1 MTGRSRAAAC
11 ENYARSKNFR
21 QRSSAAGS
29 GFGKSERE
37 TSACG
42 KKVDL
47 AFGVALKGKND
58 DDESAWFRYSVKCR
72 DAKIDVA
79 RWPREFQLVSALAGR
94 RDSQRKSLSCM
105 AVRMGWVPR

>member
-1 MTGRSRAAAC
+1 MTQGLC
-11 ENYARSKNFR
+11 
-21 QRSSAAGS
+21 QGS